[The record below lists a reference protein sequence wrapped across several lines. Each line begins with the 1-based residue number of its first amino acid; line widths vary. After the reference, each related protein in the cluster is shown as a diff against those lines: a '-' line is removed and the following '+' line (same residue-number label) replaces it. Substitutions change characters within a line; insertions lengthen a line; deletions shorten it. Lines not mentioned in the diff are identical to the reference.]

1 MTRGKYLVTDSD
13 TITNKR
19 EIVDTL
25 TTSFLVLN
33 HHQHIIKTNSEGL
46 GTGRRKDAEKYNVA
60 FLKQDLIKS
69 IAEATNPDDIHFLPV
84 PETLARYINLVVTS
98 RLLLNNL

>member
-1 MTRGKYLVTDSD
+1 MVRGKYLVTDSD

-25 TTSFLVLN
+25 ATSFLGLS
-33 HHQHIIKTNSEGL
+33 HHQHIIKNNSEGL
-46 GTGRRKDAEKYNVA
+46 GTGRRKDDEKFNVA
-60 FLKQDLIKS
+60 FSKRYLVKS
-69 IAEATNPDDIHFLPV
+69 IAEATNPDDIHSLPV
-84 PETLARYINLVVTS
+84 PQTLARYINLVVAS